1 MIQIYAVALNTF
13 REAIRNRIFASL
25 VMFAIA
31 MLLLTLA
38 VSSASLHEEVRLM
51 KDLGLFLVSTFSVL
65 IAIFIGVNLLYK
77 EIERKTIYTIM
88 PKPIHRAQ
96 FLLGK
101 FAGLAWVMAV
111 QVAVMGLVLALQFWL
126 LDAHFGVEMVQ
137 AVWLAF
143 MEVLVMVAVALLFS
157 SFSTPFLSG
166 LLTFGV
172 FAVGRFVDRLATLK
186 LGDPSERTQT
196 HEQISAVIRGVAK
209 VWPDLSLYNV
219 TPNVVHGAP
228 VTWGFVGSATL
239 YGLTYAAVILLFA
252 CVVFQRRDFI

>member
-1 MIQIYAVALNTF
+1 MIQIYAVGVNTF

-111 QVAVMGLVLALQFWL
+111 QVGVMGLVLALQFWL
-126 LDAHFGVEMVQ
+126 LDARFGVEMVQ
-137 AVWLAF
+137 AVWLAY
-143 MEVLVMVAVALLFS
+143 MEVVVMVAVALLFS

-172 FAVGRFVDRLATLK
+172 FAVGRIVDRLATLK
-186 LGDPSERTQT
+186 LGDPSERTET
-196 HEQISAVIRGVAK
+196 HEQISMVIRGVAK

-239 YGLTYAAVILLFA
+239 YGLTYAAVVLLFA